1 MQRPAF
7 AFHSRMY
14 LLYLDESGNDPR
26 LPWFVLAGVSV
37 PERQAHWIEQDLND
51 IAARF
56 SADEPHAVE
65 LHGNPMHKGNG
76 RWRRVERAR
85 RTCSESGREGRK
97 REIGMDCKA
106 QTADGPCGPARICN
120 AAGRPSSR
128 FSHPRTDFEQV
139 LREQAIADA
148 LHAAISQRHG
158 YGVRLFAAVIQRE
171 KTPAGKQP
179 IDLAF
184 EQISARFDQMLTR
197 LNRKAAIRKQP
208 AQRGLILFDKASN
221 ELTIQSIAREF
232 KYSGHQW
239 GRTRNYAEVPVFLD
253 SASSR
258 LIQLADLV
266 AYAVYQHFAH
276 QNPLYF
282 RAISRC
288 FDSDGLREHGLY
300 TLP

>member
-85 RTCSESGREGRK
+85 R
-97 REIGMDCKA
+97 
-106 QTADGPCGPARICN
+106 
-120 AAGRPSSR
+120 
-128 FSHPRTDFEQV
+128 
-139 LREQAIADA
+139 EQAIAGA

>member
-1 MQRPAF
+1 MAFNGAGRISALQGQEHRLFCGASGFSPPAPSFLRAAMQRPAF
-7 AFHSRMY
+7 VSHSRMY

-37 PERQAHWIEQDLND
+37 PERQAHRIEQDLND

-85 RTCSESGREGRK
+85 
-97 REIGMDCKA
+97 
-106 QTADGPCGPARICN
+106 
-120 AAGRPSSR
+120 
-128 FSHPRTDFEQV
+128 
-139 LREQAIADA
+139 REQAIADA